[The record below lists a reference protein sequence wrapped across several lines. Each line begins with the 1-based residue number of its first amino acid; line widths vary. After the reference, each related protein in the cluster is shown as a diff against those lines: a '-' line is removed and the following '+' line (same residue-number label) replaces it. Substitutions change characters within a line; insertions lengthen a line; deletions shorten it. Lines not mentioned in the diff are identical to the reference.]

1 MIGLLAALVLSAAP
15 KEYLNVGYAAN
26 GSLAQRLDLYV
37 PQAPAG
43 KEPLVVWI
51 HGGGWRSG
59 SKVGGPWRSLLIEGF
74 AVASIDYRLSGE
86 AVFPAQIEDCK
97 AAVRFLRLNAA
108 KYGFDGSRIGV
119 WGASAGG
126 HLAALLGTSGDVKAL
141 EGASLGNEKQSSRVQ
156 AVCDFY
162 GPIDFIAM
170 HQGRA
175 LENDKSAE
183 ALLLG
188 GALGIKRDLAK
199 VANPTTYISRD
210 DPPFLIEHGDQ
221 DRLVPISQSED
232 FCRALQSGGVSAS
245 FFTVPGAGHG
255 NLGAPA
261 EKRAVEFLKKQL
273 GWP

>member
-1 MIGLLAALVLSAAP
+1 MVGLLAAFVLSAAP
-15 KEYLNVGYAAN
+15 KEYMNVGYAPN
-26 GSLAQRLDLYV
+26 GGLAQRLDLYV
-37 PQAPAG
+37 PQASAG
-43 KEPLVVWI
+43 KEPLVIWI

-59 SKVGGPWRSLLIEGF
+59 SKVGGPWRSLLLEGL
-74 AVASIDYRLSGE
+74 AVASIDYRLSSE
-86 AVFPAQIEDCK
+86 AIFPAQIEDCK
-97 AAVRFLRLNAA
+97 AAVRFLRANGA

-141 EGASLGNEKQSSRVQ
+141 EGASLGNDKQSSRVQ

-162 GPIDFIAM
+162 GPIDFVAM
-170 HQGRA
+170 HPGKA

-188 GALGIKRDLAK
+188 GALSIKRDLAK
-199 VANPTTYISRD
+199 MANPTTYVSKD

-221 DRLVPISQSED
+221 DRLVPISQSEE

-245 FFTVPGAGHG
+245 FFTVAVAWYV
-255 NLGAPA
+255 NLAAPA
-261 EKRAVEFLKKQL
+261 EKRAVDFLKKQL